1 MADPADH
8 YEEETIAALK
18 AELKSL
24 DEAVAGRRRQSA
36 ALKAA
41 YARDIERFV
50 ELEDIV
56 ALRQQ
61 LSVPDTTP

>member
-1 MADPADH
+1 MGDTADH

-24 DEAVAGRRRQSA
+24 AEAVAGRHHQFA

-41 YARDIERFV
+41 YALDMSRFA

-56 ALRQQ
+56 ALRQ
-61 LSVPDTTP
+61 